1 MSEARKLAAILVT
14 NVVGYCRLA
23 EADEDRTLARLRAL
37 RGDLIDRAVAARA
50 CRGSGERGEQRRGPA
65 QGRTAGAGEQNELT
79 IATAPIIPDPRDFLS
94 QPPNAS

>member
-14 NVVGYCRLA
+14 DVVGYCRLA

-50 CRGSGERGEQRRGPA
+50 CRGSGERASNVEGLRK
-65 QGRTAGAGEQNELT
+65 AGLPERENKT
-79 IATAPIIPDPRDFLS
+79 
-94 QPPNAS
+94 N